1 MRISPRPW
9 LWLMALA
16 VMSSGP
22 AALAQDS
29 KGEKATITTID
40 GVNLVGTFYA
50 GRGSSAPAVLMLHA
64 LGESSKKE
72 GWVHL
77 AERLQSKGYAVLT
90 FDFRGHGASKEVNS
104 QEFWKQPFN
113 RSNIKGAG
121 KDTIEFREFS
131 SAYQPALVNDIA
143 AAKAYLDTKNDD
155 KECNS
160 SSLIVIGSETG
171 ATLGG
176 LWMRSEWYRCRVKQ
190 DAFTGNPIP
199 SNQPEGADTIC
210 GIWLTIS
217 PTLGSYR
224 INLPNLLM
232 KPGKEKAVPLL
243 FLHGEEDKVAQKIA
257 KNLERSLV
265 TYKGKDADG
274 NPKREEKFR
283 YTAAVGLRSKLKGVA
298 LLQKSLATDTHII
311 DYLDQVVQVKGK
323 GRTTQ
328 NFASTPYVWTYPRLM
343 PAKLGGETLL
353 TYNSYLQ
360 FLPQ

>member
-1 MRISPRPW
+1 MRNSPTPW
-9 LWLMALA
+9 LLVLA
-16 VMSSGP
+16 VAAMIFGP
-22 AALAQDS
+22 AAVAQDS
-29 KGEKATITTID
+29 KGEKANITTVD
-40 GVNLVGTFYA
+40 GVNLVGTFFP
-50 GRGSSAPAVLMLHA
+50 GRGASAPAVLMLHS

-72 GWVHL
+72 GWVSL
-77 AERLQSKGYAVLT
+77 AEKLQSKGYAVLT
-90 FDFRGHGASKEVNS
+90 FDFRGHGASKDVNS

-113 RSNIKGAG
+113 RSNVKGSG
-121 KDTIEFREFS
+121 KETIEFRDFS
-131 SAYQPALVNDIA
+131 TVYQPALVNDIA
-143 AAKAYLDTKNDD
+143 AAKAYLDGKNDD

-171 ATLGG
+171 ATLGA

-199 SNQPEGADTIC
+199 SAQPEGGDIIC

-224 INLPNLLM
+224 VNLPTLLM

-243 FLHGEEDKVAQKIA
+243 FLHGEEDKVSQKIA

-274 NPKREEKFR
+274 NPKREEKYR
-283 YTAAVGLRSKLKGVA
+283 YTAAVGLRSKLKGVS
-298 LLQKSLATDTHII
+298 LLQKSLATDAHII

-323 GRTTQ
+323 GRTNQ
-328 NFASTPYVWTYPRLM
+328 NFASTPYVWTFPRLM
-343 PAKLGGETLL
+343 PAKVGSDSLL
-353 TYNSYLQ
+353 SFNSYLQ